1 MEALVE
7 SEARKDAILSALGP
21 VLNNPAVVVEVSTVA
36 EALARRER
44 AGGEDKLTERE
55 VYVGAGRI
63 PADAELRAHFAAR
76 LSDGGRVDAAI
87 KQFAARAMNHSRQAL
102 LHASA
107 LQKMAGRFTPEEVR
121 ALDAD
126 ARAKWVSMVRE
137 HAGSYR
143 REVAALRAQLSAVFG
158 AQGSG
163 EGARGATPKQSAERL
178 LQFSYAQDGA
188 VRSAF
193 TISEGAGSAAAIKS
207 PQFWR
212 QLSAAERLAS
222 DIEQA
227 YEH

>member
-1 MEALVE
+1 
-7 SEARKDAILSALGP
+7 
-21 VLNNPAVVVEVSTVA
+21 
-36 EALARRER
+36 
-44 AGGEDKLTERE
+44 
-55 VYVGAGRI
+55 
-63 PADAELRAHFAAR
+63 
-76 LSDGGRVDAAI
+76 
-87 KQFAARAMNHSRQAL
+87 
-102 LHASA
+102 
-107 LQKMAGRFTPEEVR
+107 
-121 ALDAD
+121 
-126 ARAKWVSMVRE
+126 MVRE

-143 REVAALRAQLSAVFG
+143 REVSALRAQLSAVFG

-178 LQFSYAQDGA
+178 LRLSYAQDGA

-227 YEH
+227 YER